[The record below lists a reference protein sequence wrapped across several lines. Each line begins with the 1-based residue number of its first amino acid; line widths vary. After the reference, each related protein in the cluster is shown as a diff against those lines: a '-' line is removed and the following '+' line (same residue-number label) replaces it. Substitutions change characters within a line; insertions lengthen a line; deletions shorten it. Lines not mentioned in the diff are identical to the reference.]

1 MGLRG
6 GRFHST
12 ERALVQ
18 VDRLNLRLRAGLLAK
33 TIILFSP
40 LPAALLLL
48 CSVLVLL
55 RMSRRDGRVEE
66 QNRIVQGQEKKE
78 GRSPTMES
86 FFDCRGWRRM
96 ETLRPLQPDSESLD
110 KTGKDKKQGQRGCYF
125 RLDRKRLIIKKRE
138 SRMNSLERNTGCL
151 VCMQQK
157 GRHPLL

>member
-66 QNRIVQGQEKKE
+66 QNRIVQGQEKK
-78 GRSPTMES
+78 
-86 FFDCRGWRRM
+86 RGSK
-96 ETLRPLQPDSESLD
+96 PND
-110 KTGKDKKQGQRGCYF
+110 G
-125 RLDRKRLIIKKRE
+125 
-138 SRMNSLERNTGCL
+138 
-151 VCMQQK
+151 V
-157 GRHPLL
+157 LL